1 MASQADNAALPEMLQ
16 SGRSRKTSQEVPSRQ
31 PRAVRPHGRNGHSSV
46 AASTTIDYACNVRLA
61 RVGICIW
68 AAVPAWSAPAAVL
81 IQPSD
86 IRLQSPG
93 ESQRIVLSGGSG
105 CETSSANPEVA
116 TVEGNRVVAQ
126 APGQARIDVRCAD
139 GRVATTVRVG
149 NRHSAMGVGFE
160 RDLLSILTTKGCNSS
175 ACHGSPAGQNG
186 FRLSLYGSDPRFDY
200 DMIVNQHAG
209 RRVSV
214 ESPEDSLMLAKPSF
228 AIAHGG
234 GQLMTPA
241 SDEYGTIL
249 EWLRQ
254 GTPYGS
260 GETRL
265 ERLEI
270 HPGERVLTGTGERQP
285 VVVVGRLSD
294 GSTRDLTAEVR
305 YAVKDEAVVTLDD
318 DWTVTAKAPGMTT
331 VMARAMGKAA
341 AAQFIVVE
349 ESPSRDL
356 QFPEPASFIDEHVF
370 DKLRSVGVE
379 PFPLSDDRTFLR
391 RVYLDTVGVLPTAE
405 EAEAFLASDRPDKRS
420 ALVDRLLDSDEYST
434 HWLVKFEDWFR
445 NSQYYSQGRTN
456 GSFKRWLHDSIR
468 EDWPYDETV
477 RAMLTAE
484 GDTTVR
490 PAGNFWHPAI
500 DFMLKK
506 FEVEKAVPTITR
518 LFLGQRLECAQC
530 HNHPLENLTQDDFYG
545 LAAFLARTRV
555 KHGYGQYRR
564 IWYEDRRGEIEHPVT
579 KQSVKP
585 RFLGGE
591 QPEIPARTSRREVLA
606 NWITR
611 TESEQFARATVN
623 RVWYEYFQR
632 GIVEPFDDFRSTNR
646 ATHPAL
652 LDELARYFV
661 DSGFRFKALHRLI
674 LNSKTYQLSA
684 HVPGRPGGER
694 PLEDA
699 LFARYLPRKLP
710 AEVLLD
716 AISRVTGVAEEF
728 NNYPAGTSPKEL
740 IASIGATHFLTTF
753 GHPRRDIMEARSSAP
768 SLAQALQMMNG
779 DVLARRMAAEGFV
792 LDTLLQQGMSDG
804 AIIDTLYGRAFARA
818 PEAAE
823 RKALDAYLAAE
834 TAAGRNRRQGLASVL
849 WAILNTKEFQ
859 MNL

>member
-1 MASQADNAALPEMLQ
+1 MQRAATHESVLPPA
-16 SGRSRKTSQEVPSRQ
+16 K
-31 PRAVRPHGRNGHSSV
+31 V
-46 AASTTIDYACNVRLA
+46 AASNGIYYAYDVRGA
-61 RVGICIW
+61 HFRIGIW
-68 AAVPAWSAPAAVL
+68 AVLSALAAPAAVL
-81 IQPSD
+81 IQPSG

-93 ESQRIVLSGGSG
+93 ESQRFVISGGSG
-105 CETSSANPEVA
+105 CEVSSADPTVVEVA
-116 TVEGNRVVAQ
+116 GNLLVAN
-126 APGQARIDVRCAD
+126 ASGQARIDVRCAD
-139 GRVATTVRVG
+139 GSGATTVHVG
-149 NRHSAMGVGFE
+149 NQRSAVGVGFE
-160 RDLLSILTTKGCNSS
+160 GDLLSILTTKGCNSS

-186 FRLSLYGSDPRFDY
+186 FKLSLYGSDPRLDY

-209 RRVSV
+209 RRVSP
-214 ESPEDSLMLAKPSF
+214 ESPEESLVLAKPSF
-228 AIAHGG
+228 AVAHGG
-234 GQLMTPA
+234 GQLMTSE
-241 SDEYGTIL
+241 SDEYATIL

-254 GTPYGS
+254 GAPYGAD
-260 GETRL
+260 GTRL
-265 ERLEI
+265 EKLEI
-270 HPGERVLTGTGERQP
+270 HPGEQVLTGPGQSQP
-285 VVVVGRLSD
+285 IVVMGRLSD

-305 YAVKDEAVVTLDD
+305 YAVNDEAVVTLGD
-318 DWTVTAKAPGMTT
+318 DWTVTARGPGMTT
-331 VMARAMGKAA
+331 LMARAMGKAA
-341 AAQFIVVE
+341 AAQFVVVE
-349 ESPSRDL
+349 EPDGREL
-356 QFPEPASFIDEHVF
+356 QFPEPANLIDKHIF
-370 DKLRSVGVE
+370 GKLRSVGIE
-379 PFPLSDDRTFLR
+379 PFLLSDDRTFLR
-391 RVYLDTVGVLPTAE
+391 RVYLDTVGVLPTLE
-405 EAEAFLASDRPDKRS
+405 ETEAFLSGDRPDKRS
-420 ALVDRLLDSDEYST
+420 ALVDRLLERDDYST

-468 EDWPYDETV
+468 EDWAYDETV
-477 RAMLTAE
+477 RAMLTAQ

-500 DFMLKK
+500 DFMLKT

-564 IWYEDRRGEIEHPVT
+564 IWYDERRGEIEHPVT
-579 KQSVKP
+579 KQPVEP

-591 QPEIPARTSRREVLA
+591 QPKIPAGTSRREVLA
-606 NWITR
+606 DWITR
-611 TESEQFARATVN
+611 TEQMQFARATVN

-646 ATHPAL
+646 PTHPEL
-652 LDELARYFV
+652 LDALARYFI

-684 HVPGRPGGER
+684 NAPDRPGGEQ

-699 LFARYLPRKLP
+699 LFARYQPRKLP

-716 AISRVTGVAEEF
+716 AISQVTGVAEEF
-728 NNYPAGTSPKEL
+728 NNYPPGTSPKEL

-753 GHPRRDIMEARSSAP
+753 GRPRRDIMEARSNAP

-779 DVLARRMAAEGFV
+779 DVLAERMDAEGFV
-792 LDTLLQQGMSDG
+792 LDELLRQGLSDG
-804 AIIDTLYGRAFARA
+804 AIVDTLYGRAFSRKPDAG
-818 PEAAE
+818 E
-823 RKALDAYLAAE
+823 RQAIEAYLAAE
-834 TAAGRNRRQGLASVL
+834 TAAGRDRRQGLANML

>member
-1 MASQADNAALPEMLQ
+1 
-16 SGRSRKTSQEVPSRQ
+16 
-31 PRAVRPHGRNGHSSV
+31 
-46 AASTTIDYACNVRLA
+46 
-61 RVGICIW
+61 
-68 AAVPAWSAPAAVL
+68 
-81 IQPSD
+81 
-86 IRLQSPG
+86 
-93 ESQRIVLSGGSG
+93 
-105 CETSSANPEVA
+105 
-116 TVEGNRVVAQ
+116 
-126 APGQARIDVRCAD
+126 
-139 GRVATTVRVG
+139 
-149 NRHSAMGVGFE
+149 
-160 RDLLSILTTKGCNSS
+160 
-175 ACHGSPAGQNG
+175 
-186 FRLSLYGSDPRFDY
+186 
-200 DMIVNQHAG
+200 
-209 RRVSV
+209 
-214 ESPEDSLMLAKPSF
+214 
-228 AIAHGG
+228 
-234 GQLMTPA
+234 
-241 SDEYGTIL
+241 
-249 EWLRQ
+249 
-254 GTPYGS
+254 
-260 GETRL
+260 
-265 ERLEI
+265 
-270 HPGERVLTGTGERQP
+270 
-285 VVVVGRLSD
+285 
-294 GSTRDLTAEVR
+294 
-305 YAVKDEAVVTLDD
+305 
-318 DWTVTAKAPGMTT
+318 MTT

-349 ESPSRDL
+349 ESDSRDWQL
-356 QFPEPASFIDEHVF
+356 PEPANFIDDHIF
-370 DKLRSVGVE
+370 GKLRRVGIE
-379 PFPLSDDRTFLR
+379 PFAQSDDRTFLR
-391 RVYLDTVGVLPTAE
+391 RVYLDTVGVLPSLE
-405 EAEAFLASDRPDKRS
+405 EAEAFLSSDRPDKRS
-420 ALVDRLLDSDEYST
+420 ALVDRLLNRDEYST

-468 EDWPYDETV
+468 EDWAYDETV

-500 DFMLKK
+500 DFMLKT

-564 IWYEDRRGEIEHPVT
+564 IWYDERRGEIEHPVT
-579 KQSVKP
+579 KQPVEP

-591 QPEIPARTSRREVLA
+591 QPEIPSGTSRRQVLA
-606 NWITR
+606 DWITR
-611 TESEQFARATVN
+611 TERMQFARATVN

-646 ATHPAL
+646 PTHPEL
-652 LDELARYFV
+652 LDALARYFI

-684 HVPGRPGGER
+684 HAPGRPGGER

-716 AISRVTGVAEEF
+716 AISKVTGVAEEF
-728 NNYPAGTSPKEL
+728 NNYPPGTSPKEL

-779 DVLARRMAAEGFV
+779 DVLAERMEAEGFV
-792 LDTLLQQGMSDG
+792 LDTLLRQGLTDD
-804 AIIDTLYGRAFARA
+804 AIVDTLYRLAFSRK
-818 PEAAE
+818 PEAGE
-823 RKALDAYLAAE
+823 REAIEAYLAAE
-834 TAAGRNRRQGLASVL
+834 TAAGRDRRQGLANML